1 MTDFFSEFLH
11 ISQIYCI
18 KEETSPNNSQNQ
30 GSAKQDVSQIIDQTL
45 ISQTDRNL
53 AEDEQINEILG
64 LYKHGEGSEIEDS
77 ESEADELSIDRSGSK
92 QIHWESI

>member
-18 KEETSPNNSQNQ
+18 KEETSPKNSQKQ
-30 GSAKQDVSQIIDQTL
+30 ESTKQDVSQIIDQTL

-53 AEDEQINEILG
+53 AEDEQIEEILG
-64 LYKHGEGSEIEDS
+64 LYKHGEGSEDEES
-77 ESEADELSIDRSGSK
+77 ESETEEMSIERSGPR
-92 QIHWESI
+92 QIIWN